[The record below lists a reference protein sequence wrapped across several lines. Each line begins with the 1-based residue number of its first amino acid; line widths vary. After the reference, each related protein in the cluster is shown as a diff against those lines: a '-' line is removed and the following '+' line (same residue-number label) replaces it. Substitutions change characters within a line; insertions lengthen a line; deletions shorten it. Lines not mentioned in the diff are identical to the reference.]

1 MKVTARDIAALVRD
15 TQVEMMRKRSAE
27 PKESLIDAL
36 ILDEMQKMTS
46 LVDGEAAPRRQ
57 RRRGL
62 DEPRSERVRRHLEL
76 GRRARAGPQQPGARP
91 GRRAGTAARRA
102 ASMASP
108 TGTGEIESLEQ
119 MLEPDRTGVH
129 GNGDGKKPSWI
140 VIVVIMVVLAGGA
153 ASRSSSRCAT
163 DVRGAADRG

>member
-1 MKVTARDIAALVRD
+1 MKVTARDIAALVKD

-46 LVDGEAAPRRQ
+46 LLEGERRAD
-57 RRRGL
+57 RRHVRGL

-76 GRRARAGPQQPGARP
+76 GRRAASQTQ
-91 GRRAGTAARRA
+91 RRAARRRPVRRRTR
-102 ASMASP
+102 ASGGP
-108 TGTGEIESLEQ
+108 TPPPGEIESLEQ

-129 GNGDGKKPSWI
+129 KKDERQPPWALII
-140 VIVVIMVVLAGGA
+140 VLMVLLAAGA
-153 ASRSSSRCAT
+153 AVAVVFMMS
-163 DVRGAADRG
+163 